1 MTAYSPP
8 TKQDIPANK
17 KSFLSTKTVVAVI
30 VVVVL
35 AVALIAWQAP
45 AISSFFENTGD
56 SEYTTLSLVAGV
68 SQTYQNG
75 ADSYTFSYKLSAAD
89 TSNLFYVTRN
99 VESTRSYPAVAGATY
114 SDLGVEMKVSSVTS
128 ELLVLLVKP
137 LHT

>member
-8 TKQDIPANK
+8 KRGALPK
-17 KSFLSTKTVVAVI
+17 KAAFPSPKTMVVII
-30 VVVVL
+30 VVLVL
-35 AVALIAWQAP
+35 AVAVIAWQAP
-45 AISSFFENTGD
+45 AISQFFEETGS

-68 SQTYQNG
+68 SQTYRNG

-89 TSNLFYVTRN
+89 TTDLFYMTRN
-99 VESTRSYPAVAGATY
+99 AEASRSYPAVAGAIY

-137 LHT
+137 LPT